1 MKGIGLC
8 ILFFLASLEAHAQFS
23 LGGDLIGMGLSRSTQ
38 HEDVLNLDSSL
49 AFTRFVFSANS
60 NLVGAYK
67 VKRWEF
73 SLGVGH
79 ENYIWKQKF
88 GAPTE
93 EVKALFGLEAQ
104 PDTSDILRRVSY
116 SSKLITLPVGVKYFF
131 ESKPDSWIS
140 AFFSLRLAPTFAYQ
154 QKVNPVFWNTT
165 SFLFFPF
172 AVEENPTLVEAT
184 RAYFKARTNTFLL
197 DSKAEAGIRVWG
209 NRRKYAVDFSVGYLY
224 GFIPLNEQ
232 MSSTQ
237 GIFGNLALRF
247 FFKNIRPE
255 KH

>member
-8 ILFFLASLEAHAQFS
+8 ILFFLTFLEARAQFS

-38 HEDVLNLDSSL
+38 HKDVLNLDSSR
-49 AFTRFVFSANS
+49 AFTRFVFSANL

-88 GAPTE
+88 GAQTE
-93 EVKALFGLEAQ
+93 DVKALLGLEAQ

-116 SSKLITLPVGVKYFF
+116 SSKLITLPVGVKYLLGN
-131 ESKPDSWIS
+131 KPDSWIN
-140 AFFSLRLAPTFAYQ
+140 AFFSMRLAPTFAYQ

-165 SFLFFPF
+165 SFIFFPF
-172 AVEENPTLVEAT
+172 AVEENPILVEAT

-197 DSKAEAGIRVWG
+197 DGKAEAGIRVWG
-209 NRRKYAVDFSVGYLY
+209 GRRKYAVDLSAGYLY

-232 MSSTQ
+232 MCSIR
-237 GIFGNLALRF
+237 GVFGNLALRF
-247 FFKNIRPE
+247 FFKNKPLD